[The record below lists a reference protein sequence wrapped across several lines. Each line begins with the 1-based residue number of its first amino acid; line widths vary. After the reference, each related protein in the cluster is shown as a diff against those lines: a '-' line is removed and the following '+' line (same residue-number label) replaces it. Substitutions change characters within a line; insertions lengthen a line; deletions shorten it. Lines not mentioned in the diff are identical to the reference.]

1 MYDRAMWGRATSH
14 RAAVIGGK
22 ELNRRKYRVCPEKR
36 RPFSKI
42 SMRVLIATDGSDYSQ
57 EAVERYLDTFADPAD
72 TVKIVSVVEPV
83 THIVGAP
90 FGVVD
95 NYYNAYISEARTA
108 ANSHNTRAGNA
119 VAAKVGKNNIT
130 EEVIIGSPGR
140 SIVESASE
148 WGADLILMGSHG
160 RGFWQRVYLGSV
172 SAAVVH
178 HAPCSVLIVRAPH
191 LDSKRSEQ
199 TQ

>member
-1 MYDRAMWGRATSH
+1 
-14 RAAVIGGK
+14 
-22 ELNRRKYRVCPEKR
+22 
-36 RPFSKI
+36 
-42 SMRVLIATDGSDYSQ
+42 MRVLIATDGSEYSQ
-57 EAVERYLDTFADPAD
+57 AAVEQYLRMFADTGDYA
-72 TVKIVSVVEPV
+72 KLVSVVEPV

-95 NYYNAYISEARTA
+95 NYYNAYISEARTIAETHVTQA
-108 ANSHNTRAGNA
+108 AEA
-119 VAAKVGKNNIT
+119 VAAKLGDDKVST
-130 EEVIIGSPGR
+130 EVVIGSPSR

-148 WGADLILMGSHG
+148 WKADLILMGSHG

-172 SAAVVH
+172 SAAVVQ

-191 LDSKRSEQ
+191 LDSRRSEQ